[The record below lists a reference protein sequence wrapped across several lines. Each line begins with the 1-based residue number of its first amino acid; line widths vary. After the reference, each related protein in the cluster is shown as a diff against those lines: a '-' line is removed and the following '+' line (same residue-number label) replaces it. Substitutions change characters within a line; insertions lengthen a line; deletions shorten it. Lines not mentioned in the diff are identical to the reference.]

1 MGARILGAQMAHEG
15 PFIEFQIAPG
25 YAVRDTRGPLF
36 VTPSLPQLVLV
47 RG

>member
-15 PFIEFQIAPG
+15 PYIEFQIGPG
-25 YAVRDTRGPLF
+25 YAVEDTRRALF
-36 VTPSLPQLVLV
+36 IMPSLPQLFLG